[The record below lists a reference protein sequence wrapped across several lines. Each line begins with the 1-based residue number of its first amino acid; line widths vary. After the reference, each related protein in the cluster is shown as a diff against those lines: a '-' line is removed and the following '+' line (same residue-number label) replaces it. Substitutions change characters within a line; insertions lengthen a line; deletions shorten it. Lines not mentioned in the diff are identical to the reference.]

1 MNAARSKAVAGLTTV
16 AMATLATGLAHSQA
30 APPDPSAAMLEEV
43 LVTAQRRVTSL
54 QATAAA
60 ITAVS
65 EDDLRARSIGDVQ
78 DLGRLAPSMDVS
90 IYQGEAQIYIR
101 GIGYTGLIGGTDSST
116 AFHLNGVYLS
126 RSAGAIPGF
135 FDVERVEVLR
145 GPQGTLYGRNAT
157 GGSVNVISKGPSAQF
172 TSEAE
177 LTVGNY
183 NHYRVLGALGGPL
196 GSESVAARL
205 AVQVEDRDGYTDV
218 TRPDGTK
225 DQIEDQRDI
234 MARLSVRLEPAENVA
249 IDLIGDYFEADDA
262 GSIWLYFGPGAATNP
277 FLRQYIAAEGGV
289 VPRVR
294 SRDIGSDVEAFNR
307 PKIWG
312 VSGKLTWTLGD
323 YTLSS
328 LSAYR
333 VTRPR
338 NFNDLDVT
346 TANAI
351 TQFRSEDD
359 EQLSQEL
366 QIVSPAG
373 RDFEWLLGAYYF
385 DESNDVRNQY
395 LFPFID
401 DMFGLPADPTCCK
414 LRLDGQANTQASAIF
429 GEANYDFTDK
439 LNVVVGG
446 RYSRERRTGRND
458 VEFVNFLTPLF
469 DNQTQFEPATF
480 TSFTP
485 KVGLNYQLSDAV
497 FAYASASRGF
507 KSGGFNIGSY
517 QNTPFNPEKI
527 WSYEAG
533 VKTDLLERRL
543 RLNLAAFYYDYT
555 DLQVQDVEGNNT
567 VVRNAATAV
576 IRGLEL
582 ETTALLGS
590 AVQLDLAATYLDSE
604 FRDSCLADPKHPLP
618 QPDPGCTGP
627 SQRDLEGL
635 QLPRAPELKLSV
647 GAQYTLDL
655 PNTGQLILRGDYSHQ
670 SRIYFSAFEV
680 TELSQEGYG
689 WAKARLAYVAPGGG
703 WQLAAFIDNLTDEE
717 VISNAT
723 YIADIVDSTITGNMA
738 PPRTYGVQFKVQF

>member
-1 MNAARSKAVAGLTTV
+1 MNAARSKAVVGFTTA
-16 AMATLATGLAHSQA
+16 AMATLASGIAHPQE
-30 APPDPSAAMLEEV
+30 APPDTSAGMLEEV

-54 QATAAA
+54 QTTAAA

-65 EDDLRARSIGDVQ
+65 EDDLLARSIGDVQ

-126 RSAGAIPGF
+126 RSAGAVPGF

-157 GGSVNVISKGPSAQF
+157 GGSVNVISKGPGAQF
-172 TSEAE
+172 ASEAE

-183 NHYRVLGALGGPL
+183 NHYRVFGALGGPL
-196 GSESVAARL
+196 GSERVAARL
-205 AVQVEDRDGYTDV
+205 AVQVEDRDGYTDA
-218 TRPDGTK
+218 TRPDGTQ
-225 DQIEDQRDI
+225 DDIEDQRDI
-234 MARLSVRLEPAENVA
+234 TARLSVRLEPTENFA
-249 IDLIGDYFEADDA
+249 IDLIGDYYEADDA
-262 GSIWLYFGPGAATNP
+262 GSVWLYFGPGAATNP
-277 FLRQYIAAEGGV
+277 FLRQYIAAQGGV

-294 SRDIGSDVEAFNR
+294 SRDIGSDVEAFNE
-307 PKIWG
+307 PTIWG

-328 LSAYR
+328 LGAYR
-333 VTRPR
+333 VTQPR

-346 TANAI
+346 SASAI

-359 EQLSQEL
+359 EQFSQEL

-373 RDFEWLLGAYYF
+373 RPFEWLLGVYYF
-385 DESNDVRNQY
+385 DETNDVRNEY
-395 LFPFID
+395 LFPFVD

-414 LRLDGQANTQASAIF
+414 LRLNGQAGTEATAVF
-429 GEANYDFTDK
+429 GEANYDFTDQ
-439 LNVVVGG
+439 LNLVVGG
-446 RYSRERRTGRND
+446 RYSRERRTGYND

-469 DNQTQFEPATF
+469 DNQTPFEPATF

-485 KVGLNYQLSDAV
+485 KIGVNYQLSDAA

-533 VKTDLLERRL
+533 VKTDLLDRRL

-576 IRGLEL
+576 IQGLEL

-590 AVQLDLAATYLDSE
+590 AVELNLAATYLDSE

-618 QPDPGCTGP
+618 QPDPGCSGP
-627 SQRDLEGL
+627 NQRNLEGL

-655 PNTGQLILRGDYSHQ
+655 PNTGKLILRGDYSHQ
-670 SRIYFSAFEV
+670 SRVYFSAFEV

-689 WAKARLAYVAPGGG
+689 WAKARLAYVAPRGS
-703 WQLAAFIDNLTDEE
+703 WQLAAFIDNITDEE

-738 PPRTYGVQFKVQF
+738 PPRTYGAQFKVQF